1 MHHALPRS
9 KRNLYLS
16 LRSAGGGDVF
26 LDANPRASYRATLDQ
41 AAIQHFGDVLSVHQ
55 GNRLVEA
62 DRQMWQQRNPVY
74 TALAAVEPDSSLHL
88 PQYML
93 RIGVRGL
100 TAGPRVMIRLCRY
113 TESEDTCTV

>member
-1 MHHALPRS
+1 MLPYHACGCAPPVTCIPWL
-9 KRNLYLS
+9 K
-16 LRSAGGGDVF
+16 GTTVF
-26 LDANPRASYRATLDQ
+26 LP
-41 AAIQHFGDVLSVHQ
+41 AALCSRVC
-55 GNRLVEA
+55 RLVEA
-62 DRQMWQQRNPVY
+62 DRLMWQQRNPVY

-100 TAGPRVMIRLCRY
+100 SAGPRVMVRLCRY